1 MSNVKRSKSLAQHF
15 HYQRHKMRFFTTL
28 IATLLAFQLFSQNS
42 AAFFP
47 EELVVTANTLNLRA
61 EPDVNS
67 KKVVSLP
74 QGTLLQFLDS
84 WNNGQ
89 YTQADT
95 SDQTSPYGRWLKVRS
110 KLGTGWVFDLYVSG
124 TTELYY
130 ENSPQFDSRSVSPLF
145 WYGVYAR
152 DSFADELRKV
162 QVRLAEEPNEFY
174 GGAVKI
180 LKTNQKDPSKF
191 LIASYTPLP
200 TGYCGPLGVFDA
212 NQMFFSKSLGP
223 GSQLSIYPGND
234 MNDTLVK
241 PTYGLAATGCAS
253 FENSFVHITD
263 YNLTL
268 LDYATEPIATQKLT
282 DWVRTEIQE
291 VNPTVDL
298 LWFGDLDRDHKPDA
312 IIQDCPYEVGCR
324 ASLFLSSKAKPGE
337 YLRKVCEF
345 YWPGE

>member
-1 MSNVKRSKSLAQHF
+1 MKPIFLLFALFPICQISAQ
-15 HYQRHKMRFFTTL
+15 
-28 IATLLAFQLFSQNS
+28 NPV
-42 AAFFP
+42 AFFP
-47 EELVVTANTLNLRA
+47 EELVVTANSLNMRA
-61 EPDVNS
+61 EPDANS
-67 KKVVSLP
+67 KKVASLP
-74 QGTLLQFLDS
+74 QGTLLQFLES

-95 SDQTSPYGRWLKVRS
+95 TDENAPYGRWLKVRS
-110 KLGTGWVFDLYVSG
+110 KSNTGWVFDVYVSG
-124 TTELYY
+124 TTEIFY
-130 ENSPQFDSRSVSPLF
+130 ENSPQFDMKSIAPLF

-174 GGAVKI
+174 GGTVKL

-191 LIASYTPLP
+191 LIASHTPLP
-200 TGYCGPLGVFDA
+200 TGYCGPLGVFDP

-223 GSQLSIYPGND
+223 GSQLSIYAGND
-234 MNDTLVK
+234 QNDTIVK

-253 FENSFVHITD
+253 FDNNFVRITD
-263 YNLTL
+263 YQLFL
-268 LDYATEPIATQKLT
+268 LDYATDPISTQNLT
-282 DWVRTEIQE
+282 DWVRPEMAE

-298 LWFGDLDRDHKPDA
+298 LWFGDLDRDNKPDA

-337 YLRKVCEF
+337 YLRKACEF
-345 YWPGE
+345 YWPGD